1 MQRPKN
7 RYSSPTGKAATKT
20 NKVKKVKKPSIPLK
34 AKLSRV
40 GQSRTTKKEV
50 RRFTKENPTGKYFK
64 RAILAS
70 LAFLIAL
77 VLATTFTPILAID
90 KIVVSGESRV
100 SEKQILKILK
110 KYVGTPLPTISEE
123 SVARDLKGFPIIESI
138 ALVSRPPHTLE
149 VKLTERTPIAIVVS
163 AGVQYLYDPAGVKL
177 GPASGSEKLPTV
189 IVTGNPKDSATY
201 RQAIDVILALPLQ
214 LLDRVAYIQAKTRDN
229 VTLRLRGAAGQTVIW
244 GDSSD
249 SILKSKVLKTLLL
262 KTSTKVRA
270 TYDVSSPLTPSVI
283 N

>member
-7 RYSSPTGKAATKT
+7 RYSTPTGKVPSKPKVRTAKKAA
-20 NKVKKVKKPSIPLK
+20 VPIK
-34 AKLSRV
+34 AKLSKV
-40 GQSRTTKKEV
+40 SLSRSTKKEV

-64 RAILAS
+64 RAILGGLS
-70 LAFLIAL
+70 FLIVL

-163 AGVQYLYDPAGVKL
+163 GGVQYLYDPAGVKL
-177 GPASGSEKLPTV
+177 GPASGSEQLPTV

>member
-7 RYSSPTGKAATKT
+7 RYSSPTGKASSKP
-20 NKVKKVKKPSIPLK
+20 NKVKKVKKTSVPLK
-34 AKLSRV
+34 SKLSRV

-100 SEKQILKILK
+100 SEKQVLKILK

-123 SVARDLKGFPIIESI
+123 SVARDLKGFPVIESI

-149 VKLTERTPIAIVVS
+149 VRLTERTPIAIVVS
-163 AGVQYLYDPAGVKL
+163 GGVQYLYDPAGVKL
-177 GPASGSEKLPTV
+177 GPASGSELLPTV

>member
-7 RYSSPTGKAATKT
+7 RYSTPTGKGPSKT
-20 NKVKKVKKPSIPLK
+20 SVKKPKKAAVPIK
-34 AKLSRV
+34 AKPSKV
-40 GQSRTTKKEV
+40 SQSRSTKKEV

-64 RAILAS
+64 RAILGGLS
-70 LAFLIAL
+70 FLIVL

-163 AGVQYLYDPAGVKL
+163 GGVQYLYDPAGVKL
-177 GPASGSEKLPTV
+177 GPASGSEQLPTV

>member
-7 RYSSPTGKAATKT
+7 RYSTPTGKAPAKPA
-20 NKVKKVKKPSIPLK
+20 KVKKAKKAAVPLK

-40 GQSRTTKKEV
+40 SQARTTKREV

-64 RAILAS
+64 RAILGG
-70 LAFLIAL
+70 LAFLVVL

-100 SEKQILKILK
+100 SEKQILKVLK

-149 VKLTERTPIAIVVS
+149 VKITERTPIAIVVS
-163 AGVQYLYDPAGVKL
+163 GGVQYLYDPAGVKL
-177 GPASGSEKLPTV
+177 GPASGSEQLPTV

>member
-7 RYSSPTGKAATKT
+7 RYSTTTGKAPAKQT
-20 NKVKKVKKPSIPLK
+20 KVKKAKKASVPIK
-34 AKLSRV
+34 AKLSKV
-40 GQSRTTKKEV
+40 SQSRSTKREV

-64 RAILAS
+64 RAILGS
-70 LAFLIAL
+70 LALLIAL

-90 KIVVSGESRV
+90 KIVISGESRV

-163 AGVQYLYDPAGVKL
+163 GGVQYLYDPAGVKL
-177 GPASGSEKLPTV
+177 GPASGSELLPTV

-262 KTSTKVRA
+262 KTSTQVRA

>member
-1 MQRPKN
+1 MQRPQN
-7 RYSSPTGKAATKT
+7 RYSSPSSKT
-20 NKVKKVKKPSIPLK
+20 SSKSTKVKKTKRSVQPLK
-34 AKLSRV
+34 SKFSKTNLSR
-40 GQSRTTKKEV
+40 STKREV

-64 RAILAS
+64 RAILGS
-70 LAFLIAL
+70 LAFLIVL

-110 KYVGTPLPTISEE
+110 KYIGTPLPTISEE
-123 SVARDLKGFPIIESI
+123 AVARDLKGFPIIESI

-163 AGVQYLYDPAGVKL
+163 GGVQYLYDPAGVKL
-177 GPASGSEKLPTV
+177 GQASGSEALPTV

-262 KTSTKVRA
+262 KTSTKVSA
-270 TYDVSSPLTPSVI
+270 TFDVSSPLTPSVI

>member
-7 RYSSPTGKAATKT
+7 RYSTTTGKAPAKQT
-20 NKVKKVKKPSIPLK
+20 KVKKTKKAPVPIK
-34 AKLSRV
+34 AKLSKV
-40 GQSRTTKKEV
+40 SQSRSTKREV

-64 RAILAS
+64 RAILGS
-70 LAFLIAL
+70 LALLIAL

-90 KIVVSGESRV
+90 KIVISGESRV

-163 AGVQYLYDPAGVKL
+163 GGVQYLYDPAGVKL
-177 GPASGSEKLPTV
+177 GPASGSELLPTV

-262 KTSTKVRA
+262 KTSTQVRA

>member
-1 MQRPKN
+1 
-7 RYSSPTGKAATKT
+7 
-20 NKVKKVKKPSIPLK
+20 
-34 AKLSRV
+34 
-40 GQSRTTKKEV
+40 
-50 RRFTKENPTGKYFK
+50 
-64 RAILAS
+64 
-70 LAFLIAL
+70 
-77 VLATTFTPILAID
+77 
-90 KIVVSGESRV
+90 VVSG
-100 SEKQILKILK
+100 
-110 KYVGTPLPTISEE
+110 
-123 SVARDLKGFPIIESI
+123 
-138 ALVSRPPHTLE
+138 
-149 VKLTERTPIAIVVS
+149 
-163 AGVQYLYDPAGVKL
+163 GVQYLYDPAGVKL
-177 GPASGSEKLPTV
+177 GPASGSEQLPTV
-189 IVTGNPKDSATY
+189 IVTGNPKDSVTY

>member
-7 RYSSPTGKAATKT
+7 RYSTPTGKVPSKPKVRTAKKAA
-20 NKVKKVKKPSIPLK
+20 VPIK
-34 AKLSRV
+34 AKLSKV
-40 GQSRTTKKEV
+40 SQSRSAKKEV
-50 RRFTKENPTGKYFK
+50 RRFTKENPTSKYFK
-64 RAILAS
+64 RAILGGLS
-70 LAFLIAL
+70 FLIVL

-163 AGVQYLYDPAGVKL
+163 GGVQYLYDPAGVKL
-177 GPASGSEKLPTV
+177 GPASGSEQLPTV

>member
-7 RYSSPTGKAATKT
+7 RYSTPTGKGPSKPS
-20 NKVKKVKKPSIPLK
+20 VKKPKKAAVPIK
-34 AKLSRV
+34 AKLSKV
-40 GQSRTTKKEV
+40 SQSRSTKKEV

-64 RAILAS
+64 RGILGG
-70 LAFLIAL
+70 LALLVVL

-100 SEKQILKILK
+100 SEKQILKVLK

-163 AGVQYLYDPAGVKL
+163 GGVQYLYDPAGVRL
-177 GPASGSEKLPTV
+177 GPASGSEQLPTV

-229 VTLRLRGAAGQTVIW
+229 VTMRLRGAAGQTVIW

>member
-7 RYSSPTGKAATKT
+7 RYSTPTGKVPAKPA
-20 NKVKKVKKPSIPLK
+20 KVKKAKKAAVPLK

-40 GQSRTTKKEV
+40 SQARSTKKEV

-64 RAILAS
+64 RAILGS
-70 LAFLIAL
+70 LALLIAL

-90 KIVVSGESRV
+90 KIVISGESRV

-149 VKLTERTPIAIVVS
+149 VKITERTPIAIVVS
-163 AGVQYLYDPAGVKL
+163 GGVQYLYDPAGVKL
-177 GPASGSEKLPTV
+177 GPASGSEQLPTV
-189 IVTGNPKDSATY
+189 IVTGNPKNSVTY

>member
-7 RYSSPTGKAATKT
+7 RYSTTNGKATSKQT
-20 NKVKKVKKPSIPLK
+20 KVKRVKQPSVPLK
-34 AKLSRV
+34 AKLTRAN
-40 GQSRTTKKEV
+40 QSRSTKKEV
-50 RRFTKENPTGKYFK
+50 RRFTKENPTRKYFG
-64 RAILAS
+64 RAILGG

-90 KIVVSGESRV
+90 KIVISGESRV
-100 SEKQILKILK
+100 SEKQILKVLK
-110 KYVGTPLPTISEE
+110 KYIGTPLPTISEE

-163 AGVQYLYDPAGVKL
+163 GGVQYLYDPAGVKL
-177 GPASGSEKLPTV
+177 GPASGQEKLPTV
-189 IVTGNPKDSATY
+189 IVTGNPKDSDTY

-229 VTLRLRGAAGQTVIW
+229 VTMRLRGVSAQTVIW
-244 GDSSD
+244 GDSTD

-262 KTSTKVRA
+262 KTSTKIRA
-270 TYDVSSPLTPSVI
+270 TFDVSSPLTPSVI